1 MQRTEG
7 TAGVKLIECVSPAR
21 NKWRVRWDVQEH
33 EDGSADYMEAEF
45 AHKPTDEEIK
55 AAVIGWYNQQTD
67 QTILSGFEYEGDPV
81 WLSSENQFNY
91 KAAYDLAVQTGG
103 ASLPVTLKLGTLEE
117 PEYVTF
123 EDVETFSAFY
133 IGAIKF
139 IQKVL
144 EEGWNEKDK
153 VDWTKF
159 ECDE

>member
-67 QTILSGFEYEGDPV
+67 QTILSGFGYEGDPV

-91 KAAYDLAVQTGG
+91 KAAYDLAIQSNGTT
-103 ASLPVTLKLGTLEE
+103 LPVKFKFGTDEQPKYRVFERLEE
-117 PEYVTF
+117 H
-123 EDVETFSAFY
+123 
-133 IGAIKF
+133 K
-139 IQKVL
+139 L
-144 EEGWNEKDK
+144 
-153 VDWTKF
+153 
-159 ECDE
+159 